1 LLNPYAKK
9 KGQMV
14 EEGSIYKLML
24 EESSAYKLLI
34 VFLFTD
40 LSIHTC
46 GGRGEEVDMESS

>member
-1 LLNPYAKK
+1 LLNPCAKK

-34 VFLFTD
+34 AFLLTDVFV
-40 LSIHTC
+40 HNC
-46 GGRGEEVDMESS
+46 EGGGEVVDMESS